1 VRVKITFTNGTSVVG
16 TMRLEEFYQSL
27 DEGKFIPWIMNDDR
41 KFIPFI
47 QPNGKEV
54 MLNKRAIS
62 YIVEE
67 DDEIQ

>member
-1 VRVKITFTNGTSVVG
+1 
-16 TMRLEEFYQSL
+16 MRLEEFYQSL

-54 MLNKRAIS
+54 MLSKRAIS
-62 YIVEE
+62 YIVED